1 MHVDNFTVRVED
13 GCLLRQHNVRS
24 RLSERAV
31 PDRGH
36 VWQRYFKVGMWFQH
50 TRLYVD
56 TTYGSTAMIAGVYL
70 HSLDPFFFFGGG
82 GGDKGRWRCAPLIVV
97 VAVCKFR
104 IFLFLRLRPTY
115 FFRSMWPTL
124 TQHVSIAWQHSS
136 SECSSACLNVCCSF
150 EDVLLD
156 PTPILILYIFWKTN
170 FSSPTAGGGLL
181 PGSPTIVSD
190 LSNGIKVAS
199 EYIPG
204 NWSAISG
211 TLSFCCLF
219 FNLVK
224 LIVYCCCLHLHQS
237 IFHHSSVLQSVYKQS
252 QHCLP
257 RVSFCFSFSLD
268 FVCCPVP
275 PGPVR
280 SSGSI
285 IIISNC

>member
-1 MHVDNFTVRVED
+1 MTSSPCF
-13 GCLLRQHNVRS
+13 
-24 RLSERAV
+24 
-31 PDRGH
+31 
-36 VWQRYFKVGMWFQH
+36 
-50 TRLYVD
+50 
-56 TTYGSTAMIAGVYL
+56 
-70 HSLDPFFFFGGG
+70 
-82 GGDKGRWRCAPLIVV
+82 VV

-124 TQHVSIAWQHSS
+124 TQHVSIAWQQSS

-257 RVSFCFSFSLD
+257 RVSSYSRMLCMVSTRWKEVLLWLQPTLLAARLGVYTLCHFTALL
-268 FVCCPVP
+268 
-275 PGPVR
+275 
-280 SSGSI
+280 SI
-285 IIISNC
+285 FHVS